1 MPIDKPIKKRWAALM
16 GTKLIER
23 GITRYDIESQGTFGY
38 MMRIS
43 RDGEHTNEFFSDK
56 KYSGKRKAL
65 AASRARYRELV
76 SQLPP
81 PKTTKGVRTH
91 RNQSG
96 VVGVHLSVC
105 ESTYGKTYSSY
116 CASWKTSTGARSKI
130 SFSFKKY
137 TKKAAWELA
146 CIARELETADRA
158 KVERTLRSRL
168 QQKSA
173 KAQDGSTVRT
183 RAKTKSKAKKKS
195 TKLSSKNRSQ
205 KS

>member
-1 MPIDKPIKKRWAALM
+1 VAALM

-23 GITRYDIESQGTFGY
+23 GITRYDIEALGTFGY

-43 RDGEHTNEFFSDK
+43 RGGEHTNEFFSDK

-65 AASRARYRELV
+65 AASRARYSQLV

-81 PKTTKGVRTH
+81 PKTTKGIRTH

-105 ESTYGKTYSSY
+105 ESTYGKAYSSY
-116 CASWKTSTGARSKI
+116 CASWKTRSGTRNKI

-137 TKKAAWELA
+137 TKKIAWELA
-146 CIARELETADRA
+146 CIARELETTDRA
-158 KVERTLRSRL
+158 KVERTLRSRS
-168 QQKSA
+168 QKKSA
-173 KAQDGSTVRT
+173 KAQNGSSANS
-183 RAKTKSKAKKKS
+183 RAKTKNRAKTKTTKSALKK
-195 TKLSSKNRSQ
+195 RSQ
-205 KS
+205 RS